1 MKQGW
6 MQKVAE
12 ANESILEDISDDYSY
27 HIWSTGEGG
36 GIGDDLDKES
46 NLWNEGSVL
55 VEGMCHD
62 SGWVFKD
69 ALYDWEGQIDSKILA
84 GGNGRS
90 IGKISIFGP
99 PDGGVYLGTD

>member
-1 MKQGW
+1 MEQGR

-12 ANESILEDISDDYSY
+12 ADESILGDTSGDYSH
-27 HIWSTGEGG
+27 HIWSTGEGRG
-36 GIGDDLDKES
+36 VGDDLDKES
-46 NLWNEGSVL
+46 NLWNEGCVL
-55 VEGMCHD
+55 VEGTRHD

-84 GGNGRS
+84 GGSGRS

-99 PDGGVYLGTD
+99 PDGGIHLGTD